1 MKGIEEMN
9 APEIQRL
16 KMAWLAAHDANDR
29 QAQVQLL
36 QEHPDEQEALIDF
49 IAAYHATGGAE
60 EVQLDAP
67 LLTLTQRASQRAFER
82 VFATELTVAT
92 LGELRKARRLSKVDV
107 AKGLRLGLDVWNKF
121 ESGAIEF
128 MSLSQEQLGRL
139 AHFFQVSNEQFQNL
153 LSSSQPGVT
162 VHFRQTRE
170 AARSGQQG
178 PRKQSFQDAISRSSM
193 AQSDKQFWSE

>member
-1 MKGIEEMN
+1 MN
-9 APEIQRL
+9 APELQRL
-16 KMAWLAAHDANDR
+16 KMAWLAAREADDR
-29 QAQVQLL
+29 QAQIQLL

-49 IAAYHATGGAE
+49 IAAYHATGGE
-60 EVQLDAP
+60 QEVELGQP
-67 LLTLTQRASQRAFER
+67 LLALTQSASQRAFEC
-82 VFATELTVAT
+82 VFASELAVAT
-92 LGELRKARRLSKVDV
+92 LGELRKARRLSKADV

-128 MSLSQEQLGRL
+128 MSLSQGQVGKL

-153 LSSSQPGVT
+153 LGSSQPGVT

-178 PRKQSFQDAISRSSM
+178 PKKQSFQDAIVRSGMSE
-193 AQSDKQFWSE
+193 SDKEFWSE